1 MPTAQTQ
8 SSPDATTTPA
18 ASVQVQKAK
27 RATASRHGKAISEK
41 PSKQARIL
49 ALLQAPSGATIAAM
63 MKVTGWQ
70 QHSVRGFLSGVVRK
84 RLRLKLI
91 SQTIDGERVY
101 RIGGPASTH
110 KGSRSSRR
118 RAG

>member
-84 RLRLKLI
+84 R
-91 SQTIDGERVY
+91 
-101 RIGGPASTH
+101 
-110 KGSRSSRR
+110 GSFFRQGTLNVSKAIPVSI
-118 RAG
+118 ANSF

>member
-8 SSPDATTTPA
+8 SSPDATTAP
-18 ASVQVQKAK
+18 VVPVRVHKAK
-27 RATASRHGKAISEK
+27 RAAASRHRKAISEK
-41 PSKQARIL
+41 PSQQERML
-49 ALLQAPSGATIAAM
+49 AMLRAPSGATIATM

-91 SQTIDGERVY
+91 SETIDGDRIY
-101 RIGGPASTH
+101 RIGGPASAR
-110 KGSRSSRR
+110 KGSHSSRR
-118 RAG
+118 HTG

>member
-41 PSKQARIL
+41 PSKQERML
-49 ALLQAPSGATIAAM
+49 AMLRAPSGATIATM

-70 QHSVRGFLSGVVRK
+70 QHSVRGFLS
-84 RLRLKLI
+84 
-91 SQTIDGERVY
+91 
-101 RIGGPASTH
+101 ASFV
-110 KGSRSSRR
+110 KGF
-118 RAG
+118 G

>member
-101 RIGGPASTH
+101 RIGGPASTQQ
-110 KGSRSSRR
+110 GL
-118 RAG
+118 A

>member
-27 RATASRHGKAISEK
+27 RATASRHAISEK

-101 RIGGPASTH
+101 RIGGPASTQ

>member
-8 SSPDATTTPA
+8 SPPDATTTPA
-18 ASVQVQKAK
+18 ASAQAHKAK
-27 RATASRHGKAISEK
+27 RAKAGRHRKAVSEK
-41 PSKQARIL
+41 PSKQERVL
-49 ALLQAPSGATIAAM
+49 AMLRAPSGATIVAM

-91 SQTIDGERVY
+91 SETIDGERVY
-101 RIGGPASTH
+101 RIGGPASART
-110 KGSRSSRR
+110 GSRSSRR
-118 RAG
+118 HTG

>member
-1 MPTAQTQ
+1 VL
-8 SSPDATTTPA
+8 D
-18 ASVQVQKAK
+18 
-27 RATASRHGKAISEK
+27 
-41 PSKQARIL
+41 
-49 ALLQAPSGATIAAM
+49 
-63 MKVTGWQ
+63 
-70 QHSVRGFLSGVVRK
+70 FLSGVVRK

-101 RIGGPASTH
+101 CIGGPASTQ

>member
-27 RATASRHGKAISEK
+27 RATGSRHGKAISEK

-101 RIGGPASTH
+101 RIGPASTH